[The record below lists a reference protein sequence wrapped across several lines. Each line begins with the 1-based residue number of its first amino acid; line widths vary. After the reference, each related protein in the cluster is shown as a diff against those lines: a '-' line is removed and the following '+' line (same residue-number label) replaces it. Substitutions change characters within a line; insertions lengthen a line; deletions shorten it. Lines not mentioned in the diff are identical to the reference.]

1 MGRVASRP
9 LKNNASKSILAQMNE
24 KMTPVKK
31 KICLLIVELR
41 NSTIVIIQIYY
52 YHCHYREVYN
62 YEVIMDF

>member
-1 MGRVASRP
+1 
-9 LKNNASKSILAQMNE
+9 MNE